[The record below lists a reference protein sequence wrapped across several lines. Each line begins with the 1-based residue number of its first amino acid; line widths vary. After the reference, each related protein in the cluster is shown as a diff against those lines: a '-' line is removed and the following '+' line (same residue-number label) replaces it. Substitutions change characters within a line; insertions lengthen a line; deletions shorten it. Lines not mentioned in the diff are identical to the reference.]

1 MTMAMT
7 TRTGPG
13 AGTLDCIGAQ
23 VRAHYRPL
31 ATVVSIRGEIDA
43 VNVDQL
49 GEHVRRFV
57 LGDNPVVLD
66 LSGVTHFSSAGIG
79 LLCALDEECRAA
91 GVEWMLVGNP
101 AISALLGEP
110 DEAAFPLT
118 TSVHEALRNLADAIA
133 WRRQLVLPLVR
144 KSA

>member
-1 MTMAMT
+1 MAMT
-7 TRTGPG
+7 TRVSGPG
-13 AGTLDCIGAQ
+13 AGVLHCAGAQ
-23 VRAHYRPL
+23 VRAHYRSL
-31 ATVVSIRGEIDA
+31 ATVVTIRGEIDA
-43 VNVDQL
+43 VNVDQI

-66 LSGVTHFSSAGIG
+66 LSAVTHFSSAGIG

-101 AISALLGEP
+101 VISALLGEP
-110 DEAAFPLT
+110 DEAEFPLT
-118 TSVHEALRNLADAIA
+118 TSLHEALRNLADAIA
-133 WRRQLVLPLVR
+133 WRRQLVLPLVK